1 MFKDKLIWAAAS
13 LHESEENEILEA
25 FKIAK
30 QHIPNLVLIIIPRA
44 IELSENTMTR
54 ALRYSKYVLKRSDYY
69 DLPKKE
75 TEILVVNRIG
85 ELGLWYKLAFISF
98 IGNSLNFKEIKTGKN
113 PFEALQ
119 ANSIVIHG
127 PKMNEPGY
135 EQPASLGISDI
146 VEDRYDISEIVKY
159 LYTPE
164 RKNKK
169 RSRPYSR

>member
-1 MFKDKLIWAAAS
+1 MLKKRLNILFKDKLIWAAGS

-98 IGNSLNFKEIKTGKN
+98 IGNSL
-113 PFEALQ
+113 L
-119 ANSIVIHG
+119 
-127 PKMNEPGY
+127 
-135 EQPASLGISDI
+135 IS
-146 VEDRYDISEIVKY
+146 
-159 LYTPE
+159 
-164 RKNKK
+164 KK
-169 RSRPYSR
+169 